1 MKFNTTAFRTTSL
14 IAAALTVMGT
24 SAFAWQIDAPITKA
38 EAMEKAA
45 ERFDKA
51 DIDGDGVLSVE
62 EMKAG
67 KKKAHAMKDGRG
79 KKEGRDKN
87 DRMKPRDIF
96 SKIDAD
102 GSGDLSPEE
111 FVKAAERMEKH
122 RNKKGHADEE
132 GKIKLTPAERFVELD
147 VDQDG
152 ALSIEEFKPGKRH
165 GKAEDK

>member
-14 IAAALTVMGT
+14 VAAALTVMGT

-67 KKKAHAMKDGRG
+67 KKA
-79 KKEGRDKN
+79 GRDKN
-87 DRMKPRDIF
+87 NGMKPRDAF

-122 RNKKGHADEE
+122 RNKKGHADVE
-132 GKIKLTPAERFVELD
+132 GKMKLTPAERFVELD